1 MRNELEQRH
10 GVSVTILLVT
20 YNHARFI
27 ERAMRSLL
35 GQVAPWPVEL
45 VVADDGS
52 SDGTL
57 DLIRKFDGS
66 DPRFRFK
73 YLDGSSNVGI
83 TKNYQRGFAN
93 CSGTYV
99 AILEGDDYWTSP
111 GKLQRQ
117 VEFLENHWECDLCS
131 VNYFVYDEERSD
143 FRPRATPGPSYR
155 QLSARELIADNQVGN
170 FSTCMYRG
178 EALAAL
184 PPSIFEVPFYDWI
197 VNICVARTSLIGF
210 IEEPMSVYRQH
221 SHGLWSGLSPVAKL
235 KAMRA
240 SLPKYNALTNR
251 VFEAEFKALARRLRN
266 ATAEARFKR
275 ARIWLT
281 GFELRPMR

>member
-1 MRNELEQRH
+1 
-10 GVSVTILLVT
+10 VIVTILLVT

-27 ERAMRSLL
+27 GRAMRSLL
-35 GQVAPWPVEL
+35 GQLAPGPVEL

-57 DLIRKFDGS
+57 DLIREFDGS

-73 YLDGSSNVGI
+73 YLDSSSNVGI
-83 TKNYQRGFAN
+83 TKNYQRGLAN

-143 FRPRATPGPSYR
+143 FRPRVTPGMSYR
-155 QLSARELIADNQVGN
+155 QLSARELIADNLVGN
-170 FSTCMYRG
+170 FSTCMYRR

-210 IEEPMSVYRQH
+210 IEEPMSVYRRH
-221 SHGLWSGLSPVAKL
+221 SSGLWSGLSPVAKL
-235 KAMRA
+235 KAVRA
-240 SLPKYNALTNR
+240 ALPKYNALTNR
-251 VFEAEFKALARRLRN
+251 VFEAEFKALARRLRI
-266 ATAEARFKR
+266 AIAEARLKR
-275 ARIWLT
+275 AKSWVT